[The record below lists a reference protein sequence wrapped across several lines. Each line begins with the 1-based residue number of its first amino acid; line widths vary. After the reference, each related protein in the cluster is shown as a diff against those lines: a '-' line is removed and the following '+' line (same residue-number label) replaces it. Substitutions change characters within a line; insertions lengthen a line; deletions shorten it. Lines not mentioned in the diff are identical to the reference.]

1 VGTYL
6 KEEITAEGLTRN
18 VPAFARFLEVA
29 AACSGGMTNKTEVA
43 NDAKVPRTTVNEY
56 FQILKDTLIGHE
68 LPSWN
73 RSHKRKAIETAK
85 FYLFD
90 IGVVRALLRRPPLV
104 PKSQELGSALEHF
117 LFHEL
122 QTYIDTRRP
131 GMELGYWR
139 STAQHEVDFILG
151 GETAIEVKT
160 TASVS
165 PRDLRGLKALGEEG
179 IMKNLL
185 LVCQESVPRKI
196 GEILVLPWQDF
207 LGRLWN
213 DEF

>member
-1 VGTYL
+1 
-6 KEEITAEGLTRN
+6 
-18 VPAFARFLEVA
+18 
-29 AACSGGMTNKTEVA
+29 
-43 NDAKVPRTTVNEY
+43 
-56 FQILKDTLIGHE
+56 
-68 LPSWN
+68 
-73 RSHKRKAIETAK
+73 
-85 FYLFD
+85 
-90 IGVVRALLRRPPLV
+90 
-104 PKSQELGSALEHF
+104 
-117 LFHEL
+117 
-122 QTYIDTRRP
+122 
-131 GMELGYWR
+131 MELGYWR